1 MELAAHAAAQ
11 APQRPRRPVREVDLS
26 NSEIAA
32 AEPLPGADA
41 PLSFG
46 GPAPAARPQSLTL
59 TLAEIDDIKGR
70 DGRKRLRWWCAAAIP
85 GECSNGAGDP
95 ERRTKLKRKLQDES
109 GTFTVSDA
117 AKLSKYP
124 WP

>member
-1 MELAAHAAAQ
+1 M
-11 APQRPRRPVREVDLS
+11 DLS

-59 TLAEIDDIKGR
+59 TLAEIDGSKGR
-70 DGRKRLRWWCAAAIP
+70 AGRKRLRWWCTTAIP
-85 GECSNGAGDP
+85 GECSQGAGDP
-95 ERRTKLKRKLQDES
+95 ERREKLKRKLEAMS
-109 GTFTVSDA
+109 GTFTASDA
-117 AKLSKYP
+117 AKLDKYP
-124 WP
+124 WSS